1 MTNKQKEIIKVI
13 KNLFKDYKIQ
23 INVEE
28 KRIVCYDCN
37 NYWLGTFYLKSNRFG
52 GSYTWFYKNL
62 MKHFNNDNEM
72 YEFIKPLIGKII
84 GKKINEIL

>member
-1 MTNKQKEIIKVI
+1 MTEKEEIIRVI
-13 KNLFKDYKIQ
+13 NDHFKDHTIEIY
-23 INVEE
+23 VEE
-28 KRIVCYDCN
+28 KRIDCYDCN

-72 YEFIKPLIGKII
+72 IEFIKPFIEKII
-84 GKKINEIL
+84 GRSLIK